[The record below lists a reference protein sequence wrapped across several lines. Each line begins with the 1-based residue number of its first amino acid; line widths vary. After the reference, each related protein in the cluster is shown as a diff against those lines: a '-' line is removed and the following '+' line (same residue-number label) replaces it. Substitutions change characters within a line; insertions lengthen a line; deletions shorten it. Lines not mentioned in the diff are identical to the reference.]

1 MPSKLK
7 QSKTSSDNER
17 TTGGNPRPGR
27 RGMCSCI
34 PELGSSQYDGNM
46 NETNIALF
54 SFPNKEKKPAVYK
67 SWCNEIHKFRRKG
80 GKQIHNN

>member
-27 RGMCSCI
+27 RGMWSCI
-34 PELGSSQYDGNM
+34 PELGSS
-46 NETNIALF
+46 
-54 SFPNKEKKPAVYK
+54 
-67 SWCNEIHKFRRKG
+67 
-80 GKQIHNN
+80 